1 MTTSGQ
7 QVQRVL
13 SEVSGSRVRNFS
25 ISASVVTV
33 AAASAAGL
41 FVRDAAIVIGAGM
54 TTSDIARLAYVAL
67 LFAGL
72 TYSTFHY
79 ARKHHSQLDEL
90 ALLVF
95 LVCGVNLI
103 VQLTGGARSYWQ
115 GLYLVLGGL
124 ASVAFSRRLVVVL
137 VALVLCLEVSNFFL
151 ATQTLQGTAGSPV
164 DLFRLA
170 LLFLLA
176 VVGYNYMERVERERA
191 ERAEERLLRLNAGLK
206 QLGATDEDEDA
217 AVSPLSAD
225 GQRIGRA
232 EQLQRLELHVAP
244 LLQLV
249 TKATDARDAVL
260 LQVAEGEGSYWVR
273 LAAEGEVEPRQFDVR
288 GSFLAEVL
296 RTDRPVSLESG
307 NTAYRLPWCLDSV
320 PVQSVLAIPI
330 RIWDEPPWILVL
342 DHEEPEHFETER
354 REMAVA
360 VAAQMSEAQALF
372 RRQAKHYV
380 EELELKG
387 LLRASEKL
395 SSSVRLDELLRHVVD
410 YAREV
415 GKFDTCSVCLMSD
428 GNEEFSV
435 VVAEGYRK
443 EILGKTFP
451 LEAPTWAGWVLR
463 AREEPLAIR
472 MERRSGMPILDPKE
486 RATTGAG
493 FLAMPLRA
501 QQRVCGALF
510 LTREGEGFT
519 ARELRLLRIYCNQAA
534 VAIENAIVYE
544 RVENLA
550 ATDGLTGL
558 FNRRYLEGAL
568 ERELA
573 RADRSS
579 SGLALL
585 LLDIDH
591 FKSFNDT
598 YGHAMGDLVLKK
610 VATTL
615 QRCLRQA
622 DVLARFGGEE
632 FVVLLP
638 QVGARGAME
647 SAERIRATLERS
659 GIHPGGPRQ
668 RVTVSIGLAMFP
680 DHADSS
686 ESLLRAADE
695 ALYRAKDAGRNRI
708 VGAELPV
715 PTL

>member
-1 MTTSGQ
+1 
-7 QVQRVL
+7 
-13 SEVSGSRVRNFS
+13 
-25 ISASVVTV
+25 
-33 AAASAAGL
+33 
-41 FVRDAAIVIGAGM
+41 
-54 TTSDIARLAYVAL
+54 
-67 LFAGL
+67 
-72 TYSTFHY
+72 
-79 ARKHHSQLDEL
+79 
-90 ALLVF
+90 
-95 LVCGVNLI
+95 
-103 VQLTGGARSYWQ
+103 
-115 GLYLVLGGL
+115 
-124 ASVAFSRRLVVVL
+124 
-137 VALVLCLEVSNFFL
+137 
-151 ATQTLQGTAGSPV
+151 
-164 DLFRLA
+164 
-170 LLFLLA
+170 
-176 VVGYNYMERVERERA
+176 
-191 ERAEERLLRLNAGLK
+191 
-206 QLGATDEDEDA
+206 
-217 AVSPLSAD
+217 
-225 GQRIGRA
+225 
-232 EQLQRLELHVAP
+232 
-244 LLQLV
+244 
-249 TKATDARDAVL
+249 
-260 LQVAEGEGSYWVR
+260 
-273 LAAEGEVEPRQFDVR
+273 
-288 GSFLAEVL
+288 
-296 RTDRPVSLESG
+296 
-307 NTAYRLPWCLDSV
+307 
-320 PVQSVLAIPI
+320 
-330 RIWDEPPWILVL
+330 
-342 DHEEPEHFETER
+342 
-354 REMAVA
+354 MAVA

-395 SSSVRLDELLRHVVD
+395 SSSVRLVELLRHVVD

-486 RATTGAG
+486 RAPSGAG
-493 FLAMPLRA
+493 FLAIPLRA

-519 ARELRLLRIYCNQAA
+519 ARELRLLRIYCDQAA

>member
-1 MTTSGQ
+1 MIPPRQ
-7 QVQRVL
+7 HVL
-13 SEVSGSRVRNFS
+13 TEISGSRMRKFGPF
-25 ISASVVTV
+25 AGVVAV

-41 FVRDAAIVIGAGM
+41 FVRDSAIVIGPGM
-54 TTSDIARLAYVAL
+54 TTSDVARLAYVAFL
-67 LFAGL
+67 IAGL

-79 ARKHHSQLDEL
+79 VRKHNSQLDEL

-124 ASVAFSRRLVVVL
+124 ASVAFSRRLVMVL
-137 VALVLCLEVSNFFL
+137 VALVLGLEVSNFL
-151 ATQTLQGTAGSPV
+151 VAPQTLESTPA

-176 VVGYNYMERVERERA
+176 VVGYNHMERTERERA
-191 ERAEERLLRLNAGLK
+191 ERAEDRLLRLNAGLK
-206 QLGATDEDEDA
+206 QLGGTEEDEVEDA
-217 AVSPLSAD
+217 AVSLLSED
-225 GQRIGRA
+225 GRRIGRA
-232 EQLQRLELHVAP
+232 EQLQRLESHLAP

-249 TKATDARDAVL
+249 TKATEARDAVL
-260 LQVAEGEGSYWVR
+260 LQVAEGEASYWVR

-296 RTDRPVSLESG
+296 RTERPASLESG
-307 NTAYRLPWCLDSV
+307 NTAYRLPWWLDSV
-320 PVQSVLAIPI
+320 ARQPAQSVLAIPI

-342 DHEEPEHFETER
+342 EHEAPNHFETAR
-354 REMAVA
+354 RDMAVA
-360 VAAQMSEAQALF
+360 VATLMSEAQALF

-387 LLRASEKL
+387 LLSASEKL
-395 SSSVRLDELLRHVVD
+395 SGSARLVELLRHMVD

-415 GKFDTCSVCLMSD
+415 GRFDTCSVCLMSD
-428 GNEEFSV
+428 SNEEFSV

-472 MERRSGMPILDPKE
+472 MERRSGMPILDPRE
-486 RATTGAG
+486 RPTKGAG

-501 QQRVCGALF
+501 HKRVCGALF
-510 LTREGEGFT
+510 LTRESEAFT

-558 FNRRYLEGAL
+558 FNRRYLDGAL

-573 RADRSS
+573 RADRSGS
-579 SGLALL
+579 SLALL
-585 LLDIDH
+585 LIDIDH

-638 QVGARGAME
+638 QVGERGAVE
-647 SAERIRATLERS
+647 SAERIRAALERS
-659 GIHPGGPRQ
+659 GIHPGGRRKQ
-668 RVTVSIGLAMFP
+668 LTVSIGLAMLR

-686 ESLLRAADE
+686 ESLLHAADE
-695 ALYRAKDAGRNRI
+695 ALYRAKDAGRNR
-708 VGAELPV
+708 VVVAEIPV
-715 PTL
+715 PTV

>member
-1 MTTSGQ
+1 MTPAAHDQ
-7 QVQRVL
+7 HML
-13 SEVSGSRVRNFS
+13 SEVGGGRLRRIG
-25 ISASVVTV
+25 ISTALVAVV
-33 AAASAAGL
+33 AASAAGL
-41 FVRDAAIVIGAGM
+41 FARDATIVIGPGM
-54 TTSDIARLAYVAL
+54 GGGDFARLGYVMFL
-67 LFAGL
+67 IAGL
-72 TYSTFHY
+72 AYSTFHY
-79 ARKHHSQLDEL
+79 VQKHHGELDEL

-103 VQLTGGARSYWQ
+103 VQLTGGARSSWQ

-124 ASVAFSRRLVVVL
+124 ASVAFARRFVVLL
-137 VALVLCLEVSNFFL
+137 VALVLFLEVTNFFV
-151 ATQTLQGTAGSPV
+151 AAVSAPG

-176 VVGYNYMERVERERA
+176 VVGYNYMERAERERA
-191 ERAEERLLRLNAGLK
+191 ERAEDRLLRLNAGLR
-206 QLGATDEDEDA
+206 QLGANDDSDDA
-217 AVSPLSAD
+217 TVSPLSED
-225 GQRIGRA
+225 GQRVGRA
-232 EQLQRLELHVAP
+232 EQLQMLESHLEP

-249 TKATDARDAVL
+249 TRATDARRAVL
-260 LQVAEGEGSYWVR
+260 LQVAEGGGTFWVR
-273 LAAEGEVEPRQFDVR
+273 LAADGDVEPRQFEVR

-296 RTDRPVSLESG
+296 RTERPVSLESG
-307 NTAYRLPWCLDSV
+307 TASYRLPWWLDSV
-320 PVQSVLAIPI
+320 TVQSVLAVPI

-342 DHEEPEHFETER
+342 EHEAPRHFEPER
-354 REMAVA
+354 RELALAVA
-360 VAAQMSEAQALF
+360 RQMSEAQVLF
-372 RRQAKHYV
+372 RRQANHYV

-395 SSSVRLDELLRHVVD
+395 SSTSRLAELLRHVVD

-415 GKFDTCSVCLMSD
+415 GKCDTCAICLVAD
-428 GNEEFSV
+428 GNESFSV

-443 EILGKTFP
+443 DLLGKTFP
-451 LEAPTWAGWVLR
+451 LESPTWAAWVLR

-486 RATTGAG
+486 SPTTGAG
-493 FLAMPLRA
+493 FLAVPLKA
-501 QQRVCGALF
+501 HQRVCGALF
-510 LTREGEGFT
+510 LTREGETFT

-558 FNRRYLEGAL
+558 FNRRYFESAL
-568 ERELA
+568 TRELS
-573 RADRSS
+573 RADRS
-579 SGLALL
+579 GTAFALL

-615 QRCLRQA
+615 RRCLRQA

-638 QVGARGAME
+638 QVSSDGAVD
-647 SAERIRATLERS
+647 SAERIRASLERS
-659 GIHPGGPRQ
+659 GIHPGGPRK
-668 RVTVSIGLAMFP
+668 RVTMSIGLAMFP
-680 DHADSS
+680 EHGESA

-695 ALYRAKDAGRNRI
+695 ALYAAKERGRNCVVR
-708 VGAELPV
+708 AEVAAPAAAV
-715 PTL
+715 TP